1 MAEKKSFP
9 PKVFQQCT
17 IQKVVDELFNSKRS
31 GPRRFLVADEVG
43 LGKTIVAKHVI
54 NHLRQYAG
62 RQIVIYVSSSLDITK
77 QNRIKLAEHPDKEI
91 VHADRINLLYQEK
104 ELSRG
109 LQIISMTP
117 GTSLN
122 TSRSLGS
129 ANERAFICAML
140 RRNYQVRRSK
150 LADIFHGM
158 SDRDNFLNRIKHVQQ
173 GSCPLTLEKKIC
185 SRLDR
190 IKLNSGFSF
199 LEALGASSLSSEEK
213 SDLIKQVRHEMAQVI
228 LENLNP
234 SLVIFDE
241 FQKFREITE
250 TDDFGNLTHP
260 LGKILLTNE
269 TPTLL
274 LSATPYR
281 LYADDD
287 IFSGNDQGSHYSDLQ
302 RTFTFITG
310 SKRRASEIVGS
321 IQKYGSQIQNL
332 NESNVREIL
341 ELKDT
346 LQEDVMR
353 HMSRAERINF
363 EGQNESNIET
373 VFMGDAY
380 MGDMITK
387 ENILEFLRLA
397 EHSGSKKT
405 LLTYWKS
412 GTHSMSYLEK
422 YKLVEGAVLESKTKG
437 SSLESN
443 KELYS
448 KLQKHPSQHLKVKYL
463 YDELLKAGEAY
474 SYLWLQPT
482 IPYYRGTGIFSEDKI
497 NELGPKKGLV
507 FSSWMFVPRMVA
519 GELGAMRGGHFKRI
533 PKDKEIKPSGE
544 SWARLFFPSSLLAS
558 SLTHRDF
565 AEAKSYGELVKKA
578 KEHIRQSL
586 TEQGFQFI
594 DKGKSLPLYHV
605 LSHCEFFEN
614 EEKYKG
620 YKGLLKGKGRWNVSS
635 NREPGN
641 YLKSKKLPIFI
652 KDPELVIDKATLQVL
667 AETAVS
673 SPSVCILRAMN
684 HLRKNDVT
692 WKSWLQLSSF
702 CFYDIRSFVN
712 RSGHLDAILKVGNG
726 SKPVAKAVDYFKK
739 GNFQAVIDE
748 YLYQVFS
755 NKSDEGVFELLKKLS
770 QIFGPTKAYCKV
782 KTSRFKSERVYNDV
796 VCCFGDGAEQSN
808 SRDLNREAFNSPFW
822 PFVLA
827 TTSVGQEGLD
837 FHLYCKD
844 IYHWNL
850 PTNPVD
856 FEQREGRI
864 NRFNNFMIRQ
874 NIVKARSI
882 NPSEI
887 ERSKSV
893 WDLYL
898 NQARRFA
905 QRADRYNLEMSPNWV
920 FTPKSVTNISFK
932 RHVMDLPC
940 SNDRDVYVRLM
951 QDLDL
956 YRLALGQPN
965 QREFMEKLRSNDYYQ
980 KIDPRGI
987 ILNFFPHHLRN
998 RKAEVAKYIDD
1009 QEELK
1014 LLIEDCRDYLKEIKG
1029 ERLYDELLSEV
1040 ERHIAR
1046 VTDYAEGKA
1055 SKAEFKASIEALY
1068 YFVDP
1073 FDEHSDRDP
1082 EVGFEDDL
1090 EVLKAA

>member
-9 PKVFQQCT
+9 PKIFQQCT
-17 IQKVVDELFNSKRS
+17 IQKVIDELFGSKGK
-31 GPRRFLVADEVG
+31 GPKRFLVADEVG

-54 NHLRQYAG
+54 NHLRQFSG
-62 RQIVIYVSSSLDITK
+62 RQTVIYVSSSLDITK

-91 VHADRINLLYQEK
+91 VHADRINLLYQQRD
-104 ELSRG
+104 LSRG

-129 ANERAFICAML
+129 ANERAFICALL
-140 RRNYQVRRSK
+140 RRYYHVTRSN

-158 SDRDNFLNRIKHVQQ
+158 SNRDNFLQSVRNASS
-173 GSCPLTLEKKIC
+173 GNCPVTLERKIC
-185 SRLDR
+185 SALDR
-190 IKLNSGFSF
+190 IKLESGLSF
-199 LEALGASSLSSEEK
+199 QEAIIATNLTSVEK
-213 SDLIKQVRHEMAQVI
+213 TDLIKQVRHEMALTI

-234 SLVIFDE
+234 SLIIFDE

-260 LGKILLTNE
+260 LGKIMLTNE

-287 IFSGNDQGSHYSDLQ
+287 IFSGDDQGSHYSDLQ

-310 SKRRASEIVGS
+310 SRKRASEIVGT
-321 IQKYGSQIQNL
+321 IQKYGNQIQNL
-332 NESNVREIL
+332 SASNVRDIL
-341 ELKDT
+341 TLKDQIQT
-346 LQEDVMR
+346 DVMK
-353 HMSRAERINF
+353 HMSRAERVNF

-380 MGDMITK
+380 LGDMITK

-437 SSLESN
+437 QSLESV
-443 KELYS
+443 KDLYS
-448 KLQKHPSQHLKVKYL
+448 KLQKHPSQHLKIKYL
-463 YDELLKAGEAY
+463 YDELLGKGEAY
-474 SYLWLQPT
+474 SYLWLPPT
-482 IPYYRGTGIFSEDKI
+482 LTYYEGTGIFNEDTVKK
-497 NELGPKKGLV
+497 LSPKKGLV

-519 GELGAMRGGHFKRI
+519 SELGAMREGHFNRI

-544 SWARLFFPSSLLAS
+544 SWARLFFPSSMLS
-558 SLTHRDF
+558 SCLSHQDF
-565 AEAKSYGELVKKA
+565 IQAKSYGELVKRA
-578 KEHIRQSL
+578 KENIKIHLSSL
-586 TEQGFQFI
+586 GFQF
-594 DKGKSLPLYHV
+594 KSEGKSLPLYHV
-605 LSHCEFFEN
+605 LSHIEFHN
-614 EEKYKG
+614 DDNKYRG
-620 YKGLLKGKGRWNVSS
+620 YRDMLGSGRWNISS
-635 NREPGN
+635 NRDPGN
-641 YLKSKKLPIFI
+641 YFNSKKLPIFAR
-652 KDPELVIDKATLQVL
+652 DPELVVDNKTLQIL

-673 SPSVCILRAMN
+673 SPSVCILRAIN
-684 HLRKNDVT
+684 HLRKSDIT

-712 RSGHLDAILKVGNG
+712 RSGHLDAILKAGKG
-726 SKPVAKAVDYFKK
+726 TKPVAKAVDYFKK

-755 NKSDEGVFELLKKLS
+755 NKTDEGVFELLKKLS
-770 QIFGPTKAYCKV
+770 QIFGPTKAFCQI

-796 VCCFGDGAEQSN
+796 VCCFGDGAENSN

-864 NRFNNFMIRQ
+864 NRFNNYMIRQ
-874 NIVKARSI
+874 NIVKSRTVDSNLI
-882 NPSEI
+882 KRET
-887 ERSKSV
+887 SV
-893 WDLYL
+893 WDLFL
-898 NQARRFA
+898 DQARRYG
-905 QRADRYNLEMSPNWV
+905 QRADRYNLELSPNWV
-920 FTPKSVTNISFK
+920 FTPKTSTNINFK

-940 SNDRDVYVRLM
+940 SNDRDVYIRLM

-965 QREFMEKLRSNDYYQ
+965 QREFMERLRTNQYYQ
-980 KIDPRGI
+980 SIDPRGI
-987 ILNFFPHHLRN
+987 ILNFFPHHLRD
-998 RKAEVAKYIDD
+998 RKLEINKFLGDPAELD
-1009 QEELK
+1009 
-1014 LLIEDCRDYLKEIKG
+1014 LLIEDCRDYLREIKG
-1029 ERLYDELLSEV
+1029 ERLFSDLKVEV
-1040 ERHIAR
+1040 ERHISR
-1046 VTDYAEGKA
+1046 IQNYGNGSEV
-1055 SKAEFKASIEALY
+1055 SKADFRASIEALY

-1073 FDEHSDRDP
+1073 FDKNSDRDP

-1090 EVLKAA
+1090 EILKAA